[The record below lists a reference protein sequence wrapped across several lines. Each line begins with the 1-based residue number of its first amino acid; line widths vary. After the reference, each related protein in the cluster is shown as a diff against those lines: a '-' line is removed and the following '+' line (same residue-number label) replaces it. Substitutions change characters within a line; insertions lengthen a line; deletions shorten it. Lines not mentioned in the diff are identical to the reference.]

1 MPLNNLERIGIP
13 EFLKKHEGMSLKPLP
28 LKDSRCFLIKG
39 EFFFLYESDEGPGE
53 AITFEIE
60 IYVPYSFPDDLPL
73 VWEVGG
79 KIPKEKDFHSS
90 QEGLLCLGSPVRLR
104 LIAHDNPSLE
114 QYLEVCLV
122 PYLHAIWKKLNF
134 EEEMP
139 FGELD
144 HGRLGII
151 KDYMDLFGVQ
161 SEEHV
166 MTMLKIL
173 HGGLKEAAEDPCPC
187 GCGRKLEEC
196 SYRKKLNKNLNVIRN
211 KLPTP
216 FIEKILESL
225 EPPKNDGEPQ

>member
-1 MPLNNLERIGIP
+1 MPLSNLERIGIP

-28 LKDSRCFLIKG
+28 LNDARYFLIKG
-39 EFFFLYESDEGPGE
+39 DYFFQYELDEGSNE
-53 AITFEIE
+53 TITFEIE

-73 VWEVGG
+73 VREVGG
-79 KIPKEKDFHSS
+79 KIPKEKDFHAS
-90 QEGLLCLGSPVRLR
+90 QDGFLCLGSPVRLR
-104 LIAHDNPSLE
+104 LIAHDKASLE

-122 PYLHAIWKKLNF
+122 PYLYAIWKKLCF

-144 HGRLGII
+144 HGRPGII

-187 GCGRKLEEC
+187 GCCRKLEGC
-196 SYRKKLNKNLNVIRN
+196 SYRKKLNKSLNVIRN

-225 EPPKNDGEPQ
+225 ESPKNDGEP